1 MRSPLTHPARIVPAA
16 FALASL
22 AGTLLLSLPSATS
35 TGQRA
40 QVLDAA
46 FTSVSAVCVTGLVTV
61 DTATYWSPFGQVVIL
76 GLVQVGGF
84 GIMTLAT
91 LLVVLVGGRW
101 RLRSSLIAKNETK
114 ALNLG
119 DVRRV
124 VRLIAVTMVT
134 FETAIA

>member
-1 MRSPLTHPARIVPAA
+1 MRSPLRHPARIVPAA
-16 FALASL
+16 FAFASL

-76 GLVQVGGF
+76 GLVSVDSGGDS
-84 GIMTLAT
+84 A
-91 LLVVLVGGRW
+91 
-101 RLRSSLIAKNETK
+101 S
-114 ALNLG
+114 
-119 DVRRV
+119 V
-124 VRLIAVTMVT
+124 VR
-134 FETAIA
+134 